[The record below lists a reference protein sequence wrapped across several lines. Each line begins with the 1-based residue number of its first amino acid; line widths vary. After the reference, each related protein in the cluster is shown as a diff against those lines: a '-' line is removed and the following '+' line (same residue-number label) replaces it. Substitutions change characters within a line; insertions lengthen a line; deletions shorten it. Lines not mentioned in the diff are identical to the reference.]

1 LLFHVPSKKVQRFY
15 QIISG
20 QERGGAAVLC
30 RVLLWIISLFYG
42 TAAAFR
48 NFLFDCR
55 MRTIHRL
62 PIPIIS
68 IGNLTLGGTGK
79 TPLTAYLVRYCL
91 EHGRQPGIISR
102 GYGKGSEG
110 TNDEFQEL
118 AFLFPQTPHIQNR
131 NRSAAAESFLL
142 QKTADILIL
151 DDAFQHRQIARSLD
165 IVILDATMPFGYDFI
180 FPRGTLRESVA
191 GLRRAGIVL
200 LSRADMVSEAERE
213 RIRQRV
219 LQTAPHVIW
228 GEIAQ
233 VPAKLVNVAKAT
245 SALDTVAGKTALA
258 FCGIGNPAAF
268 RRTLERCGVT
278 VKELRIFP
286 DHHRYTASDLDRLE
300 QDIAVNEPD
309 VILCTMKDIVKIDRP
324 LLSGKPIQA
333 VAIETQW
340 LRGKED
346 VLQRLNAV
354 SF

>member
-1 LLFHVPSKKVQRFY
+1 MQRFY

-20 QERGGAAVLC
+20 QERGTVAVLC
-30 RVLLWIISLFYG
+30 RMLLWILSLFYG
-42 TAAAFR
+42 TAVAVR

-55 MRTIHRL
+55 FRKIRRL

-68 IGNLTLGGTGK
+68 VGNLTLGGTGK
-79 TPLTAYLVRYCL
+79 TPLVAWLVRHFL
-91 EHGRQPGIISR
+91 EQGHHPGIISR
-102 GYGKGSEG
+102 GYGSGSEG

-131 NRSAAAESFLL
+131 NRCAAAESFLA
-142 QKTADILIL
+142 QRNADIFIL
-151 DDAFQHRQIARSLD
+151 DDAFQHRKLARSLD
-165 IVILDATMPFGYDFI
+165 IVILDATVPFGYDYI

-200 LSRADMVSEAERE
+200 LSRADLVSEAERE

-219 LQTAPHVIW
+219 LQTAPQVIW

-233 VPAKLVNVAKAT
+233 VPAKLVSVTKTVN
-245 SALDTVAGKTALA
+245 ALETITGKTALA

-300 QDIAVNEPD
+300 QDVAVIKPD

-324 LLSGKPIQA
+324 LLFDKPVQA
-333 VAIETQW
+333 VTVETQW
-340 LRGKED
+340 LRGKEY
-346 VLQRLNAV
+346 VLQRL
-354 SF
+354 SDLS